1 MEVPAGL
8 SAGKESSALPAA
20 AALPN
25 ESQPTPA
32 TPVQITVLKAQDLKT
47 IKSDVSVTL
56 VRAEY
61 NGVILGDSSKTDV
74 LPDGTANYNFMTSF
88 ECSPDG
94 PNSLDDIAQKPVLL
108 TVIEVLQREQ
118 RQKEK
123 TVPLGQAVVD
133 LLPLLQ
139 GQCSFKVSAPLYA
152 VPTSPLESLHPEAKG
167 GLEVTVCTKEPLL
180 SAAQLSNGNL
190 LSVTLEAAYSVPEAF
205 AATGPLQ
212 NYMACLQV
220 PAAGE
225 KEFPLLFKNG
235 ILKLAGEKEPLPRPK
250 KWPLAN
256 IMAPGALSIP
266 NSFIVGG
273 PYEDEDGELNKR
285 EDREFR
291 IQAESTKR
299 IVWDMERRCYL
310 DPAAVVI
317 LQKRIAECR
326 YWPVEVCGMSVA
338 SSSKGK
344 TSKADKGDEDKQI
357 FFHGVAYVNMVPLL
371 CPGVKQIRGAFRVFT
386 YQDSEVFEKTKCQHS
401 VFRDL
406 RTQLSL
412 TKEGS
417 WTPGISTPLSRAV
430 PSKTRKED
438 KEKITKDKDS
448 NRRMS
453 NAPKIQLSDATVEAE
468 NVTYLSLDGQQYIEA
483 GTFLVMDI
491 KLDKALVPKR
501 LQEELTRRVKQMIPP
516 RPPLPPRTAGAK
528 KAVED
533 YHNHV
538 TSIAVAILSEY
549 HELFGKQLPDQGA
562 IDHQTLEE
570 QKRQLNFE
578 LNSSGKYFAF
588 KEQLKYAVVKIVRE
602 KYLKTTAFETQEQF
616 QSFLSEL
623 YVYLM
628 DEMHIALNQLLSEE
642 AASPAPPSR
651 TTEEQLWLF
660 AREAEVNKDYKLAS
674 LYHQQRVAQDQRNI
688 QHWLDYGA
696 FCLLLE
702 ETTKAQ
708 ECFQQALSL
717 DPHHTQSLLLCGIVA
732 VMLEHYEE
740 AEIFFED
747 ACCLEPSS
755 IVAWTLSGLF
765 YELQNNNIQA
775 EMAFREA
782 KKLLQAQLA
791 KERSIPEAAEG
802 EEGKKHISAGCVRSP
817 SPGPGERLPERV
829 PDGSA
834 DKLSEVVEPALV
846 CVAPEEEVTALE
858 AALKAPSPVSGLSQ
872 PPCTIFMKAVEFLM
886 KVNAVQFV
894 HRALAHELLSLQG
907 GPSCAYYLA
916 LAQTYLL
923 KEDLSKCEEC
933 LCEAIRIDYMN
944 PNVWAQ
950 KGHLCY
956 LKRDFG
962 EAKECYERTISF
974 VEDAADMHFVYLRL
988 GSIYLEEKEYGRAKQ
1003 TYLLACK
1010 NSASCLTWL
1019 GVGIACYRLEEM
1031 VEAED
1036 ALSEANALS
1045 NTNAEVWGYLALI
1058 CLQGGR
1064 QLEAEQ
1070 CYKYTVKLG
1079 LRNDA
1084 LLREIRA
1091 AQQRLGFG
1099 NPGPL
1104 STPSGK
1110 GPPRRSRPTPARR
1123 DPRST

>member
-1 MEVPAGL
+1 
-8 SAGKESSALPAA
+8 SAQPSSAPLPHSCGKTA
-20 AALPN
+20 
-25 ESQPTPA
+25 
-32 TPVQITVLKAQDLKT
+32 KDLT
-47 IKSDVSVTL
+47 SEPCPGDVSVTL

-310 DPAAVVI
+310 DPAAVHRVVGRNHP
-317 LQKRIAECR
+317 RIITVR
-326 YWPVEVCGMSVA
+326 SV
-338 SSSKGK
+338 SQSLGLCFQ
-344 TSKADKGDEDKQI
+344 GDEDKQI

-448 NRRMS
+448 NRRVRSRELYAQSFIMPVRALDS
-453 NAPKIQLSDATVEAE
+453 TTLREQCLS
-468 NVTYLSLDGQQYIEA
+468 SQQYIEA

-674 LYHQQRVAQDQRNI
+674 LYHQQVKEPLFFP
-688 QHWLDYGA
+688 HWLDYGGVSPTPLPGA
-696 FCLLLE
+696 C
-702 ETTKAQ
+702 KAN
-708 ECFQQALSL
+708 LSNTV
-717 DPHHTQSLLLCGIVA
+717 PSLLLCGIVA

-817 SPGPGERLPERV
+817 SPGPGERLPGNTGKTRRCPSTSKEGARSSPPLPPPGFYTV
-829 PDGSA
+829 LLGFLCPCQGLSPCSCFRNK
-834 DKLSEVVEPALV
+834 KLTLGLMETHFLA
-846 CVAPEEEVTALE
+846 
-858 AALKAPSPVSGLSQ
+858 APSPVSGLSQ

-1058 CLQGGR
+1058 CLQ
-1064 QLEAEQ
+1064 
-1070 CYKYTVKLG
+1070 VS
-1079 LRNDA
+1079 
-1084 LLREIRA
+1084 
-1091 AQQRLGFG
+1091 AQ
-1099 NPGPL
+1099 PA
-1104 STPSGK
+1104 
-1110 GPPRRSRPTPARR
+1110 TPAA
-1123 DPRST
+1123 SLIEQGGLLYWHLFASLKNMV

>member
-1 MEVPAGL
+1 
-8 SAGKESSALPAA
+8 
-20 AALPN
+20 
-25 ESQPTPA
+25 
-32 TPVQITVLKAQDLKT
+32 KT

-61 NGVILGDSSKTDV
+61 NGAILGDSSKTDV
-74 LPDGTANYNFMTSF
+74 LPNGTANYNFMTSF

-108 TVIEVLQREQ
+108 TVMEVLQREK

-152 VPTSPLESLHPEAKG
+152 VPTSPLESLQPEAKG
-167 GLEVTVCTKEPLL
+167 GLEVTVCTEEPLL
-180 SAAQLSNGNL
+180 SAAQLSDGNL

-205 AATGPLQ
+205 APTGPLQ

-250 KWPLAN
+250 KWSLAN

-291 IQAESTKR
+291 IQAESMKR

-310 DPAAVVI
+310 DPAAVVS

-326 YWPVEVCGMSVA
+326 YWPVEVCRMSAV

-386 YQDSEVFEKTKCQHS
+386 YQDSEVFEKTRSQHS

-406 RTQLSL
+406 RSQLSL
-412 TKEGS
+412 TKEGP
-417 WTPGISTPLSRAV
+417 WTPGVSTPLSRAV
-430 PSKTRKED
+430 PSKTQKED
-438 KEKITKDKDS
+438 KEKVTKDKDS

-468 NVTYLSLDGQQYIEA
+468 NVTCVSLDGQQYVEA
-483 GTFLVMDI
+483 GTFLVMEI

-501 LQEELTRRVKQMIPP
+501 LREELTRRVKQMIPP

-533 YHNHV
+533 YHNRV

-549 HELFGKQLPDQGA
+549 HELFGKRLPDRGA

-616 QSFLSEL
+616 QAFLSEL
-623 YVYLM
+623 YVYLV
-628 DEMHIALNQLLSEE
+628 DQMHVALNQLLSEE
-642 AASPAPPSR
+642 AASPAPLSR

-688 QHWLDYGA
+688 QYWLDYGA

-702 ETTKAQ
+702 ETIKAQ

-717 DPHHTQSLLLCGIVA
+717 DPHHIQSLLLCGVA
-732 VMLEHYEE
+732 AVVLQHYEE

-755 IVAWTLSGLF
+755 IIAWTLSGLF
-765 YELQNNNIQA
+765 YELQDNNIQA

-802 EEGKKHISAGCVRSP
+802 EGGEKQVSAACVRSP
-817 SPGPGERLPERV
+817 SPGPEECLPASHGNLV
-829 PDGSA
+829 LKTPDPGIASC
-834 DKLSEVVEPALV
+834 KEISSQLYTTLLGFLCPRQGLSPCSCFRNKKPTLGLMETRFLA
-846 CVAPEEEVTALE
+846 
-858 AALKAPSPVSGLSQ
+858 APSPVSGLSQ

-886 KVNAVQFV
+886 KVNAIQFV
-894 HRALAHELLSLQG
+894 RMALAHELLSLQG

-923 KEDLSKCEEC
+923 KEDFSKCEEC
-933 LCEAIRIDYMN
+933 LCEAVRIDYMN

-988 GSIYLEEKEYGRAKQ
+988 GSIYLEEEEYGRAKQ

-1036 ALSEANALS
+1036 ALSEANALN

-1058 CLQGGR
+1058 CLRGGR

-1070 CYKYTVKLG
+1070 CYKYAVKV
-1079 LRNDA
+1079 RVSA
-1084 LLREIRA
+1084 LLRGRQGRPRA
-1091 AQQRLGFG
+1091 AGERGG
-1099 NPGPL
+1099 
-1104 STPSGK
+1104 
-1110 GPPRRSRPTPARR
+1110 SR
-1123 DPRST
+1123 

>member
-1 MEVPAGL
+1 VNRVSPAGRLFGNCL
-8 SAGKESSALPAA
+8 SQHFF
-20 AALPN
+20 N
-25 ESQPTPA
+25 
-32 TPVQITVLKAQDLKT
+32 
-47 IKSDVSVTL
+47 VSVTL
-56 VRAEY
+56 VHAEF

-74 LPDGTANYNFMTSF
+74 LPDGTANYNFTTSF

-94 PNSLDDIAQKPVLL
+94 PNSLDDIVQKPVLL
-108 TVIEVLQREQ
+108 TVIEVLQRDQ
-118 RQKEK
+118 KQKEK

-190 LSVTLEAAYSVPEAF
+190 LSVTLEAAYSLPEAF

-225 KEFPLLFKNG
+225 KEFSLLFKNG

-256 IMAPGALSIP
+256 IMAPGALNIP

-285 EDREFR
+285 EDKEFR

-310 DPAAVVI
+310 DPAAVHRVVGRSHP
-317 LQKRIAECR
+317 RIITVR
-326 YWPVEVCGMSVA
+326 SVSQSLA
-338 SSSKGK
+338 LRFQ
-344 TSKADKGDEDKQI
+344 GDEDKQI

-386 YQDSEVFEKTKCQHS
+386 YQDSEVFEKTKSQHS
-401 VFRDL
+401 VLRDL

-412 TKEGS
+412 SKEGS

-448 NRRMS
+448 NRRVRALDS
-453 NAPKIQLSDATVEAE
+453 TTLREQCLS
-468 NVTYLSLDGQQYIEA
+468 SQQYVEA
-483 GTFLVMDI
+483 GTFLVMEI

-501 LQEELTRRVKQMIPP
+501 LREELTRRCVKQMIPP

-533 YHNHV
+533 YHNHI

-628 DEMHIALNQLLSEE
+628 DEMHIALNQVGRNLT
-642 AASPAPPSR
+642 ASPAPLSR

-674 LYHQQRVAQDQRNI
+674 LYHQQVKEPLFFPY
-688 QHWLDYGA
+688 WLDYGA

-717 DPHHTQSLLLCGIVA
+717 DPHHIQSLLLCGIVA

-782 KKLLQAQLA
+782 KKLLQAQIA
-791 KERSIPEAAEG
+791 QERSIPEAAEG

-817 SPGPGERLPERV
+817 SPGPGECLPGNTGKTRRCPSISKEGAR
-829 PDGSA
+829 SSTHFLA
-834 DKLSEVVEPALV
+834 
-846 CVAPEEEVTALE
+846 
-858 AALKAPSPVSGLSQ
+858 APSPVSGLSR

-886 KVNAVQFV
+886 KVNAIQFV

-962 EAKECYERTISF
+962 EAKECYERTINF

-1070 CYKYTVKLG
+1070 CYKYTVKVCVS
-1079 LRNDA
+1079 A
-1084 LLREIRA
+1084 LLWGRQGR
-1091 AQQRLGFG
+1091 QHVGCR
-1099 NPGPL
+1099 
-1104 STPSGK
+1104 
-1110 GPPRRSRPTPARR
+1110 
-1123 DPRST
+1123 

>member
-1 MEVPAGL
+1 K
-8 SAGKESSALPAA
+8 S
-20 AALPN
+20 
-25 ESQPTPA
+25 
-32 TPVQITVLKAQDLKT
+32 

-56 VRAEY
+56 VRVEY
-61 NGVILGDSSKTDV
+61 NGAILGDSSKTDV
-74 LPDGTANYNFMTSF
+74 LPNGTANYNFITSF

-94 PNSLDDIAQKPVLL
+94 PNSLDDIAHKPVFL
-108 TVIEVLQREQ
+108 TVIEVLQKEKK
-118 RQKEK
+118 QKEK

-152 VPTSPLESLHPEAKG
+152 VPPSPLESLHPEAKG
-167 GLEVTVCTKEPLL
+167 GLEVTVCIEEPLL

-205 AATGPLQ
+205 APTGPPQ

-291 IQAESTKR
+291 IQAESMKR

-317 LQKRIAECR
+317 LQKRIAECQ
-326 YWPVEVCGMSVA
+326 YWPVEVCRMNVA
-338 SSSKGK
+338 SPSKGK

-357 FFHGVAYVNMVPLL
+357 FFHGVAYVNMLPLL

-386 YQDSEVFEKTKCQHS
+386 YQDSEVFEKTKRQHS

-412 TKEGS
+412 TKEGP
-417 WTPGISTPLSRAV
+417 WTPGISTPFSRAV
-430 PSKTRKED
+430 PSKTQKED
-438 KEKITKDKDS
+438 KEKTTKDKDS

-453 NAPKIQLSDATVEAE
+453 NALKIQLSDASLEAE
-468 NVTYLSLDGQQYIEA
+468 NVTYLSLDGQQYVEA
-483 GTFLVMDI
+483 GTFLVMEI

-501 LQEELTRRVKQMIPP
+501 LREELTRRVKQMIPP
-516 RPPLPPRTAGAK
+516 RPPLPPRTAGAE

-549 HELFGKQLPDQGA
+549 HELFGKQLPDRGA

-578 LNSSGKYFAF
+578 LNNSGKYFAF

-602 KYLKTTAFETQEQF
+602 KYLKTTAFETQEQL
-616 QSFLSEL
+616 QAFLSEL

-628 DEMHIALNQLLSEE
+628 DQMHVALNRLLFEE
-642 AASPAPPSR
+642 AASPVPLSR
-651 TTEEQLWLF
+651 MTEEQLWLF

-674 LYHQQRVAQDQRNI
+674 VYHQQRLGQDQRNI
-688 QHWLDYGA
+688 QYWLDYGA

-708 ECFQQALSL
+708 ECFRQALSL
-717 DPHHTQSLLLCGIVA
+717 DPHHIQSLLLCGIVA
-732 VMLEHYEE
+732 VALQHYEE
-740 AEIFFED
+740 AEIFFEN

-755 IVAWTLSGLF
+755 VVAWTLSGLF

-791 KERSIPEAAEG
+791 KERGIPEVAAGEG
-802 EEGKKHISAGCVRSP
+802 GKKQISAACVRSP
-817 SPGPGERLPERV
+817 SPDPGESLPASHGNLV
-829 PDGSA
+829 LITPDLGIASR
-834 DKLSEVVEPALV
+834 KEISSHVLCHLLGGNPTVLLGFLCPRQGLSPSSCFRNKKPSLGLMETPFLA
-846 CVAPEEEVTALE
+846 
-858 AALKAPSPVSGLSQ
+858 APSPVSGLRQ
-872 PPCTIFMKAVEFLM
+872 PPCSIFMKTVEFLM
-886 KVNAVQFV
+886 KFNAVQFV
-894 HRALAHELLSLQG
+894 HMALARELLSLQG

-923 KEDLSKCEEC
+923 KEDFSKCEEC
-933 LCEAIRIDYMN
+933 LCEAVRIDYMN

-956 LKRDFG
+956 LKSDFG
-962 EAKECYERTISF
+962 EAKECYERAISF

-1019 GVGIACYRLEEM
+1019 GVGIACYRLEDM

-1036 ALSEANALS
+1036 ALSEANALN

-1064 QLEAEQ
+1064 RLEAEQ
-1070 CYKYTVKLG
+1070 CYKYTVKV
-1079 LRNDA
+1079 
-1084 LLREIRA
+1084 
-1091 AQQRLGFG
+1091 
-1099 NPGPL
+1099 
-1104 STPSGK
+1104 
-1110 GPPRRSRPTPARR
+1110 
-1123 DPRST
+1123 

>member
-1 MEVPAGL
+1 
-8 SAGKESSALPAA
+8 S
-20 AALPN
+20 
-25 ESQPTPA
+25 ESQPTP
-32 TPVQITVLKAQDLKT
+32 TKPVQITVLKAQDLKT

-61 NGVILGDSSKTDV
+61 NGTILGDSSKTDV
-74 LPDGTANYNFMTSF
+74 LPNGTANYNFMTSF

-108 TVIEVLQREQ
+108 TVIEVLQREK

-152 VPTSPLESLHPEAKG
+152 VPTSPLESLQPEAKG

-180 SAAQLSNGNL
+180 SAAQLSDGNL

-205 AATGPLQ
+205 APTGPLQ

-235 ILKLAGEKEPLPRPK
+235 TLKLAGEKEPLPRPK

-256 IMAPGALSIP
+256 VMAPGALSIP

-285 EDREFR
+285 EDKEFR
-291 IQAESTKR
+291 IQAESMKR

-326 YWPVEVCGMSVA
+326 YWPVEVCRMSVA
-338 SSSKGK
+338 SPSKGK

-357 FFHGVAYVNMVPLL
+357 FFHGVAYVNVVPLL

-386 YQDSEVFEKTKCQHS
+386 YQDSEVFEKTKSQHS

-412 TKEGS
+412 TKEGPWS
-417 WTPGISTPLSRAV
+417 PGISAPLSRAV
-430 PSKTRKED
+430 PSKPQKED

-453 NAPKIQLSDATVEAE
+453 NVPKIQLSDATVEAE

-483 GTFLVMDI
+483 GTFLVMEI

-501 LQEELTRRVKQMIPP
+501 LREDLTRRVKQMIPP

-538 TSIAVAILSEY
+538 TSIAVAILNEY
-549 HELFGKQLPDQGA
+549 HELFGKRLPDQGA

-602 KYLKTTAFETQEQF
+602 KYLKTTAFETQEQL
-616 QSFLSEL
+616 QAFLSEL
-623 YVYLM
+623 YVYLV
-628 DEMHIALNQLLSEE
+628 DQMHVALNQLLSEE

-651 TTEEQLWLF
+651 MTEEQLWLF
-660 AREAEVNKDYKLAS
+660 AHEAEVNKDYKLAS
-674 LYHQQRVAQDQRNI
+674 LYHQQRLAQDQHNI
-688 QHWLDYGA
+688 QYWLDYGA
-696 FCLLLE
+696 FCLLIE

-717 DPHHTQSLLLCGIVA
+717 DPHHIQSLLLCGIVA
-732 VMLEHYEE
+732 VVLQHYEE

-782 KKLLQAQLA
+782 KKLLQAKLA
-791 KERSIPEAAEG
+791 KERSIPQAAER
-802 EEGKKHISAGCVRSP
+802 EERKKHISAGCVRSP
-817 SPGPGERLPERV
+817 SPGLEECLPASHGNLVLKTPDPGIASCKEISSQFWKSGRSFIFSLFRISAESCSKL
-829 PDGSA
+829 GSLWQTLCCWGFHSREGSRNKKPTLGLTKTRFLA
-834 DKLSEVVEPALV
+834 
-846 CVAPEEEVTALE
+846 
-858 AALKAPSPVSGLSQ
+858 APSPGSGLSQ
-872 PPCTIFMKAVEFLM
+872 PSCTIFMKAVEFLM

-894 HRALAHELLSLQG
+894 HMALAHELLSLQG

-923 KEDLSKCEEC
+923 KEDFSKCEEC
-933 LCEAIRIDYMN
+933 LCEAVRIDYMN

-974 VEDAADMHFVYLRL
+974 AEDAADMHFVYLRL

-1019 GVGIACYRLEEM
+1019 GAGIACYRLEEM
-1031 VEAED
+1031 AEAED
-1036 ALSEANALS
+1036 ALSEANALN

-1058 CLQGGR
+1058 CLDG
-1064 QLEAEQ
+1064 
-1070 CYKYTVKLG
+1070 
-1079 LRNDA
+1079 
-1084 LLREIRA
+1084 
-1091 AQQRLGFG
+1091 
-1099 NPGPL
+1099 
-1104 STPSGK
+1104 
-1110 GPPRRSRPTPARR
+1110 
-1123 DPRST
+1123 